1 MKIATVH
8 GREILDSRGNP
19 TVEVDVRLASGAF
32 GRAAVPSGAS
42 TGEREALE
50 LRDGDKKRYLG
61 KGVLKAVANVNSE
74 IASAVVGADV
84 DQGTLDRKMIGLDG
98 TPTKSRL
105 GANALLGVSMAFAHA
120 AAAEAKKPLYQH
132 LAENGGGTVLPVP
145 MMNILNGGAHA
156 DSNVDVQ
163 EFMVMPVGAPTFAE
177 ALRTGAEIFHALR
190 AALKKRGLATGVG
203 DEGGFAPNL
212 KSNREAL
219 ELVLEAVASAGYKA
233 GGDVFLALDVASSE
247 MWDNGRY
254 VFKKSGEPPR
264 TVEQMVDMLTEWA
277 REYPIISIEDGV
289 AESDWTG
296 WKLLTKA
303 VGDNVQLVGDDVFV
317 TNPEILSRGIAEG
330 VGNAAPRKGEPDRHD
345 DGNARSDGNG
355 PRREL
360 RADRVAPF
368 GRDGRRHHRRSRG
381 RDKRRADQNRFGQP
395 HGSGREVQPAAANRR
410 GAGPEWP
417 LRRTP
422 GDSTARRALITVAG
436 KPAGST
442 RPGRMGASRGP
453 RRECNQARTYAGVY
467 RARRALSPLISG
479 GVRRSRRT
487 AAWSDGQFRGR
498 PHHDGRR
505 AHRVPGPHAHRQVR
519 S

>member
-74 IASAVVGADV
+74 IASAVVGADF

-190 AALKKRGLATGVG
+190 AALKKRGLPTGVG
-203 DEGGFAPNL
+203 DEGGFAPSL

-219 ELVLEAVASAGYKA
+219 ELVLEAVASAGYNA

-264 TVEQMVDMLTEWA
+264 TVEQMVDMLIEWA

-303 VGDNVQLVGDDVFV
+303 VGDKVQLVGDDVFV

-330 VGNAAPRKGEPDRHD
+330 VGNALLVKVNQIGTMTETLEAMAMARDANYARIVSHRSGETEDVTIAD
-345 DGNARSDGNG
+345 LAVATNAGQIKTGSASRT
-355 PRREL
+355 
-360 RADRVAPF
+360 DRVAKYNQLLRIEEAL
-368 GRDGRRHHRRSRG
+368 GRNGR
-381 RDKRRADQNRFGQP
+381 
-395 HGSGREVQPAAANRR
+395 
-410 GAGPEWP
+410 
-417 LRRTP
+417 
-422 GDSTARRALITVAG
+422 
-436 KPAGST
+436 
-442 RPGRMGASRGP
+442 
-453 RRECNQARTYAGVY
+453 YAG
-467 RARRALSPLISG
+467 RQAIRQLAARS
-479 GVRRSRRT
+479 
-487 AAWSDGQFRGR
+487 
-498 PHHDGRR
+498 
-505 AHRVPGPHAHRQVR
+505 
-519 S
+519 